1 MSVGK
6 KQWNAALHIVIWVSY
21 AAFNHVLNIIMYKYP
36 NIYVSDTI
44 AKYTMAALIF
54 YTNTE
59 LILPLFFRR
68 GRYLWYALSLL
79 ALSFLIL
86 FIREFLYDHV
96 FTMFGYTQHNP
107 YTFWNA
113 YLMNLWW
120 WFQYSLFGHG
130 YFFAK
135 EMIKKQKEKAELER
149 QKAKVEYDYL
159 KAQINPHFFYN
170 ALNFLYSK
178 SLTVSEELSNGILTL
193 AEVMRYS
200 VDNSEDLDGNI
211 LVIDEVQQIERV
223 IEINRLRYDD
233 LSLDF
238 NVHGDI
244 SKARIIPFVLLT
256 LVENAFKHGD
266 ITSKEHPVIIDL
278 HYEADAGKLSFKV
291 SNKKSKNLKARSY
304 GIGMDNIRK
313 RLAMT
318 YKDGYNLH
326 AEQDDKLYSVTLSI
340 NSQ

>member
-1 MSVGK
+1 
-6 KQWNAALHIVIWVSY
+6 
-21 AAFNHVLNIIMYKYP
+21 
-36 NIYVSDTI
+36 
-44 AKYTMAALIF
+44 
-54 YTNTE
+54 
-59 LILPLFFRR
+59 
-68 GRYLWYALSLL
+68 
-79 ALSFLIL
+79 
-86 FIREFLYDHV
+86 
-96 FTMFGYTQHNP
+96 
-107 YTFWNA
+107 
-113 YLMNLWW
+113 MNLWW
-120 WFQYSLFGHG
+120 WFQFSLMGTG
-130 YFFAK
+130 YWYAK
-135 EMIKKQKEKAELER
+135 EAIKNEKEKALLER

-211 LVIDEVQQIERV
+211 LVADEVQQIERV
-223 IEINRLRYDD
+223 IEINWLRYDD

-244 SKARIIPFVLLT
+244 
-256 LVENAFKHGD
+256 
-266 ITSKEHPVIIDL
+266 TSKEHPVLIEL
-278 HYEADAGKLSFKV
+278 NYQAEAKRLSFKV

-313 RLAMT
+313 RLAMS

-340 NSQ
+340 HN